1 MLNSMLYVIN
11 ATRGVQVMVE
21 ASHEYAARVAAYRIF
36 PDWRGDWIVIQ
47 DKQPT
52 QELLDQ
58 LTAEL
63 PETD

>member
-1 MLNSMLYVIN
+1 MLNSMLCVIN
-11 ATRGVQVMVE
+11 TTRGVQVMVE
-21 ASHEYAARVAAYRIF
+21 ASHEYTARVAAYRLF
-36 PDWRGDWIVIQ
+36 PDWQGDWIVIQ

-58 LTAEL
+58 LMAEL

>member
-1 MLNSMLYVIN
+1 MQLGLRP
-11 ATRGVQVMVE
+11 TR
-21 ASHEYAARVAAYRIF
+21 SS

-58 LTAEL
+58 LMAEL

>member
-1 MLNSMLYVIN
+1 MPPAVSRSWSKPVTNMKIV
-11 ATRGVQVMVE
+11 
-21 ASHEYAARVAAYRIF
+21 

-58 LTAEL
+58 LMAEL